1 MTETV
6 RPIQPSTFGARAWKP
21 FADYRFALGNTVVA
35 LSTEE
40 FAHTIAAFPIAFTVG
55 DTPTPVAVL
64 GLRPGSNLFVAPNG
78 QWLGPYIPAALRGYP
93 FRLMRIDDD
102 QFALGYDEASGLLV
116 AEGQGEPFF
125 GPDGQPAEKVDATL
139 KFLMN
144 VNRGQQAAAALA
156 AKLAA
161 AGVLEPWPL
170 QIKDKEQVTS
180 VNGLLRVSEQALNA
194 LADDAFLELRR
205 AGALALAYAQL
216 LSTANIAALG
226 RLAQLHAKHAEDL
239 DRQATATN
247 HLLGS
252 SEANSQDTI
261 DIDALLPGGN

>member
-1 MTETV
+1 M
-6 RPIQPSTFGARAWKP
+6 
-21 FADYRFALGNTVVA
+21 A
-35 LSTEE
+35 LSADEV
-40 FAHTIAAFPIAFTVG
+40 AHAALALAIAFTAG

-64 GLRPGSNLFVAPNG
+64 GLRPGSSLFVSPNG
-78 QWLGPYIPAALRGYP
+78 QWLGSYIPAALRGYP
-93 FRLMRIDDD
+93 FRLMRTDND
-102 QFALGYDEASGLLV
+102 QFALGYNEASGLLV

-125 GPDGQPAEKVDATL
+125 DPDGQPAEKVGATL

-144 VNRGQQAAAALA
+144 VNRGQQVAAALA

-170 QIKDKEQVTS
+170 QIKDKDQVTA
-180 VNGLLRVSEQALNA
+180 VNGLLRVSEKSLNA

-205 AGALALAYAQL
+205 AGALSLAYAQL

-239 DRQATATN
+239 DQQAAATN
-247 HLLGS
+247 QLLGS
-252 SEANSQDTI
+252 SETNGQDTI
-261 DIDALLPGGN
+261 DIDALLRGGN